1 MVEVKFEHDAEQLN
15 ELTLRVSDIIRN
27 GKLVEDRWMEGE
39 LNGKRGIFSDNFV
52 AKKEITPPP
61 GVCVYICTYEQCMCL
76 WCVCVQVYLCMYML
90 IMLIIHII
98 CNGKYHVTSCADQA
112 VETKT

>member
-1 MVEVKFEHDAEQLN
+1 MVEVKFEYDAEQLN

-52 AKKEITPPP
+52 AKKEITPSS
-61 GVCVYICTYEQCMCL
+61 GVCV
-76 WCVCVQVYLCMYML
+76 CMY
-90 IMLIIHII
+90 
-98 CNGKYHVTSCADQA
+98 V
-112 VETKT
+112 

>member
-1 MVEVKFEHDAEQLN
+1 MIEVKFEYDAEQLN
-15 ELTLRVSDIIRN
+15 ELTLRVSDIIMN

-61 GVCVYICTYEQCMCL
+61 GVCV
-76 WCVCVQVYLCMYML
+76 CMY
-90 IMLIIHII
+90 
-98 CNGKYHVTSCADQA
+98 V
-112 VETKT
+112 